1 LQLFWKP
8 SRRKEKAK
16 ARPEQDSYGSLN
28 KFSWHLL
35 PKPKRKLHYEPFSEA
50 IRRAKEGFLMAK
62 TDLFG
67 LKSSDS
73 WQRQELGRL
82 HIDYY

>member
-1 LQLFWKP
+1 
-8 SRRKEKAK
+8 
-16 ARPEQDSYGSLN
+16 
-28 KFSWHLL
+28 
-35 PKPKRKLHYEPFSEA
+35 
-50 IRRAKEGFLMAK
+50 MAK

-82 HIDYY
+82 HIDYYKFIVGSNNPCAISK